1 MFDYEVIAKP
11 PGHKPVIE
19 TIPADNLSEAIEK
32 LRRRLIDRRTAHG
45 IYAGVKLENLKI
57 SARRK

>member
-1 MFDYEVIAKP
+1 MYDYEVIAKP

-19 TIPADNLSEAIEK
+19 IIPADSLAEAIEK

-45 IYAGVKLENLKI
+45 IYSGVKLENLKI
-57 SARRK
+57 SAKRK